1 MKNTTANKHNI
12 KCQEGFSLWELSI
25 VMLIM
30 IGLFVALVNIMPY
43 IVKRDNIEFDN
54 SIVIKVDEQILGFIA
69 AFNRL
74 PCPDSNN
81 NGLEDCTASSGSI
94 PYKTLGLNEDYA
106 GVGSIPLK
114 YAVFKNTAAKA
125 DLTTITDLFNPT
137 DSHGTV
143 TTLNQV
149 NGLDFCTALANGKA
163 STFSSSFAHI
173 VLPNGT
179 MTAVPYVIVTA
190 GLGNADGTGSNFD
203 GRNDTAALD
212 FEAPNKT
219 HNASYDDTV
228 FSKNFDELAS
238 TLECDTAQ
246 NSLNLLAD
254 AKATHTENVTQAAS
268 IKSAANDAILI
279 TIMQTALGV
288 ANTAMAVFNLSEAA
302 GLVGIA
308 AGVLATQIGIC
319 IASLGVTCG
328 LVGVAIAGLVAAVA
342 AVISAGVSIGLNV
355 AALVAQTVAIV
366 KTIDVAHRAG
376 STVSVPN
383 PNNSTN
389 TTGPTTSNTQLAAQA
404 RATAEMLKKD
414 AAQKV
419 IAARDSINNA
429 RGLAIT
435 IRDRF
440 NLLKSDT
447 QAMVNTN
454 AQVNDALF
462 SSFTN
467 AANSQTQTNI
477 NQANGAITN
486 LTSGLGNANN
496 AVTAV
501 GAPLSTIDP
510 ANPLGPPIVSYPNAN
525 FPLAASH
532 LQLADPKITA
542 ASTNFTNLN
551 NSYLNTRTQATNA
564 VNRILALKAA
574 DPYPTPVNPTAP
586 TAAEQTAIN
595 NWNARRAILDNAQN
609 KATAVIYRIDEVFL
623 VPPFDPNFNK
633 NIFATWIGTELG
645 RIQAAQGQT
654 TEALKTI
661 QAALDAEAS
670 ATQLENGTGGANPP
684 PTTTVLTLS
693 TGVDAILRAADA
705 KGVQKQ

>member
-1 MKNTTANKHNI
+1 MNNTTANKQNI
-12 KCQEGFSLWELSI
+12 KYQEGFSLWELSI
-25 VMLIM
+25 VMLVM

-69 AFNRL
+69 AHNRL
-74 PCPDSNN
+74 PCPDNTN
-81 NGLEDCTASSGSI
+81 NGIENCGVNSGSI

-114 YAVFKNTAAKA
+114 YAVFRNSAASA
-125 DLTTITDLFNPT
+125 DLTNITDLFNPT

-143 TTLNQV
+143 TTLNQI
-149 NGLDFCTALANGKA
+149 NGLDFCTALTNAKA
-163 STFSSSFAHI
+163 STFSTNYAHI

-179 MTAVPYVIVTA
+179 TAAVPYVVVTA

-203 GRNDTAALD
+203 GRNDNATMD
-212 FEAPNKT
+212 FEAPNKS

-228 FSKNFDELAS
+228 FSKTFDELAT

-254 AKATHTENVTQAAS
+254 AKATHTENVTQAQS
-268 IKSAANDAILI
+268 IKEAAELAIII
-279 TIMQTALGV
+279 TTMQTALGI

-319 IASLGVTCG
+319 IASLGATCG
-328 LVGVAIAGLVAAVA
+328 LVGVAIAGLAAAVT
-342 AVISAGVSIGLNV
+342 AVISAGASVGFNI

-376 STVSVPN
+376 STIAVPN

-389 TTGPTTSNTQLAAQA
+389 TTGPTTTNTQLAAQA
-404 RATAEMLKKD
+404 RATAEKLKKD

-419 IAARDSINNA
+419 IAARDSINNS
-429 RGLAIT
+429 RGLAVT

-440 NLLKSDT
+440 NLLKGQT
-447 QAMVNTN
+447 QAMANTN
-454 AQVNDALF
+454 AAVNDAVF
-462 SSFTN
+462 SSFSN
-467 AANSQTQTNI
+467 AANNQVQANV
-477 NQANGAITN
+477 NQANSAITN
-486 LTSGLGNANN
+486 LNNGYNN
-496 AVTAV
+496 AFNAV
-501 GAPLSTIDP
+501 VVLGAPVTTGL
-510 ANPLGPPIVSYPNAN
+510 PPVVTYPNAN
-525 FPLAASH
+525 FPEAARNLRLSE
-532 LQLADPKITA
+532 PFVTN
-542 ASTNFTNLN
+542 ASTNINNLN
-551 NSYLNTRTQATNA
+551 SSYLNTRNHAIDA
-564 VNRILALKAA
+564 VNRIIAIRNAL
-574 DPYPTPVNPTAP
+574 PPLP
-586 TAAEQTAIN
+586 N
-595 NWNARRAILDNAQN
+595 NATQAQINARNAYLAVLNDAQN
-609 KATAVIYRIDEVFL
+609 KSQAVINRINEVFL

-633 NIFATWIGTELG
+633 NIFATWIGTEVG
-645 RIQAAQGQT
+645 RINAAQGQT

-661 QAALDAEAS
+661 EAALKAENS

-684 PTTTVLTLS
+684 PSTTVLTLS
-693 TGVDAILRAADA
+693 SGVDAILRAAD
-705 KGVQKQ
+705 KRGVEKQ